1 MAERRNIIIDTD
13 PGHDDAVAI
22 FTALGSDELNVLG
35 ITAVAGNVP
44 LKLTERNA
52 RVLCECAKRTDI
64 PVFAGCDR
72 PLRRMLVTA
81 EHVHGRTG
89 LDGVDFPEPEMKL
102 QSKHA
107 VDFLVDTLMNE
118 PEGTVTLCP
127 LGPLTNVAAAMQR
140 EPDIVE
146 RIDEIVLMGGAY
158 FEVGNVTPTAE
169 FNIYVDPDAAEIVFG
184 SGVKITVL
192 PLDVTHKA
200 LITQER
206 LDAFRKLG
214 TKPGRVVADLL
225 ATYILHDT
233 EKYESD
239 GGPLHDPCVI
249 AYLLEPGLFSG
260 RFVNVEI
267 ETESKLTLG
276 MTVVDWWN
284 VTDRLPNANF
294 IDSVDADGFF
304 ELITE
309 RIGRL

>member
-1 MAERRNIIIDTD
+1 M
-13 PGHDDAVAI
+13 
-22 FTALGSDELNVLG
+22 
-35 ITAVAGNVP
+35 
-44 LKLTERNA
+44 
-52 RVLCECAKRTDI
+52 
-64 PVFAGCDR
+64 
-72 PLRRMLVTA
+72 
-81 EHVHGRTG
+81 TG
-89 LDGVDFPEPEMKL
+89 WDFPEPEMEL

-107 VDFLVDTLMNE
+107 VDFLIDTLMDE

-127 LGPLTNVAAAMQR
+127 LGPLTNVATAMNR
-140 EPDIVE
+140 APDIVE

-169 FNIYVDPDAAEIVFG
+169 FNIYVDPDAANIVFG

-225 ATYILHDT
+225 ANYILHDT
-233 EKYESD
+233 EKYESE

-260 RFVNVEI
+260 RFVNVAV
-267 ETESKLTLG
+267 ETESMLTLG
-276 MTVVDWWN
+276 MTVVDWWR
-284 VTDRLPNANF
+284 VTHRLPNANF
-294 IDSVDADGFF
+294 IGSVDADGFF